1 MLKIVF
7 KYLQRLIETEKAGM
21 RKLRNVQKLKM
32 QMREEALTLI
42 PTRIPISLSNYRD
55 LMWKVMYYWYV
66 SYTYFYSK

>member
-32 QMREEALTLI
+32 QMREVALTLI